1 VAQSDVAEH
10 AAQDSAEL
18 AEGQFDQ
25 AAQSGWNF
33 FTKFLLGNVVFIV
46 IALLVIGVFTVWW

>member
-1 VAQSDVAEH
+1 MAEH
-10 AAQDSAEL
+10 AAREPAEL

-33 FTKFLLGNVVFIV
+33 FTRFLLANVVVIV
-46 IALLVIGVFTVWW
+46 VILLVIGVFTVWW